1 MRSIAVSGILLWSYW
16 IVVLVLFPDRK
27 ATSSEGAPP
36 APEVSARTWAL
47 RVAALPVAVLVVWLI
62 AYEQPRRNT
71 SDLLGAALL
80 GLLFAIVPTAAFV
93 AAALRDRNRFG
104 LIRGAL
110 MATGIVVW
118 SALVYGLLR

>member
-36 APEVSARTWAL
+36 APEVSAPTWAL
-47 RVAALPVAVLVVWLI
+47 RVAALPAAVLVVWLI

-110 MATGIVVW
+110 MATGIVAC
-118 SALVYGLLR
+118 SALVYGLSR